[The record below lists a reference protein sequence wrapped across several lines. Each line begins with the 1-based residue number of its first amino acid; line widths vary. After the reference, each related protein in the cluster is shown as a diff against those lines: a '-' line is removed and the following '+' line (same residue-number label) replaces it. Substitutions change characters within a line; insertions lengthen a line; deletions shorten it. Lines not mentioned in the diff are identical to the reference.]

1 MVLWLPGRMADPMV
15 FIQLSCIT
23 HQVENSCKNHFSRI
37 PLDKNRRTTRHVLIA
52 KQQAFRHRSPYNTAV
67 LVSTTR
73 TGGARNKV
81 NLSDPLSSARAD
93 PTANLTKAF
102 HTTLPVCPAEQL
114 ALCFCWAGQT
124 REIACCRSWLLACM

>member
-1 MVLWLPGRMADPMV
+1 MMVLWLPGRMADPMV

-37 PLDKNRRTTRHVLIA
+37 SLDKNSRTTRHVLIA
-52 KQQAFRHRSPYNTAV
+52 KQQAFRHRSPHNTAV

-81 NLSDPLSSARAD
+81 NLSDPLLSARAD
-93 PTANLTKAF
+93 PTASLTKAF
-102 HTTLPVCPAEQL
+102 HTTLPLCPAET
-114 ALCFCWAGQT
+114 T
-124 REIACCRSWLLACM
+124 RIVFLLGRADA